1 MGTQMTS
8 VPPPPTDEIAPT
20 VMSRLPALVGRE
32 REVQGLLALTANPAN
47 RLIKLTG
54 PGGAGKTRLA
64 VHLAGL
70 SAPSFPAGVW
80 LIPLSTVR
88 DPALV
93 VPAIAEAVAAEMPD
107 PTVAAAITVNS
118 QLDGHRGLVVLDNAE
133 HVIGSATAL
142 ASLLAHCP
150 DLTVL
155 ATSRERFRITGEQV
169 FVVPPLALPP
179 HGTTQFDQIAASD
192 AVQLYVS
199 RAQAVAPTFQ
209 LTATNAAAVAEICRK
224 LDGLPLALELAA
236 ARADVLSPSA
246 LLARLERRLVLL
258 TGGGRD
264 QPERLRT
271 MRNAI
276 SWSHD
281 LLFAS
286 EQILFRRLAVF
297 SGGFSLE
304 AAEAVCASRPGDPH
318 PPGTE
323 AGIDTGDVLD
333 GIISLVEK
341 SLIRPYD
348 GPNDERRFRMLQTI
362 RDYASERLD
371 TSGERAMVVT
381 RLTEWVT
388 GLVEQAHTGLRE
400 SDQPR
405 WLAMLDAEAGN
416 IRVALAAAAGDE
428 VPSPGSA
435 GEAAR
440 FDPVLILRLTGFMW
454 RYWALRG
461 RRREGHD
468 WLIRALAMP
477 GVERA
482 PIFHRALASLIL
494 GNFERAVGNVHGA
507 RAAYETALAL
517 WREDDDTEGVADA
530 KTNLALLAI
539 VGGDYATARR
549 LLEETLV
556 LRQRHPLPYSI
567 ALTIGTLAE
576 TAVLEL
582 DFDRGE
588 QLAREAI
595 GIRETIGDHSGIAYS
610 QHLLA
615 EIALRRGQL
624 AVAQG
629 LIDESLRAFTRIDD
643 QLGRSLAHRVIGH
656 IAAEEDGAARPERAA
671 AAYRQALSDR
681 IALGDQVGMAECLID
696 VSWLITRAATAKAT
710 MPPEATNHVGMILA
724 TIEDYFQRS
733 MMVPTPFDRPR
744 LEETRA
750 FLMGRPVGSPR
761 GVAPASA
768 RPVDTVAERAADLLG
783 GFSAVPPAARPAS
796 SAVGQSGHAA
806 ASHQPAAENAVPD
819 PVDVFA
825 VTAIGN
831 LPAAQPVPAAPP
843 IRLTRREQQVLTLIA
858 VGRLD
863 REIAAELFIS
873 HRTVTTHVTAILAKM
888 SVSSRTAAA
897 ATAVRLGMV

>member
-1 MGTQMTS
+1 MTA
-8 VPPPPTDEIAPT
+8 VPPLPIDETAPA
-20 VMSRLPALVGRE
+20 VVSRLPAMVGRE
-32 REVQGLLALTANPAN
+32 RELQALLALAADPAN
-47 RLIKLTG
+47 RLITLTG
-54 PGGAGKTRLA
+54 PGGAGKTRLV
-64 VHLAGL
+64 VHLADIVR
-70 SAPSFPAGVW
+70 PYFPAGVW
-80 LIPLSTVR
+80 LIPLSTVQ

-93 VPAIAEAVAAEMPD
+93 VPAIAEAVAAEVPD
-107 PTVAAAITVNS
+107 PTVTVPTIVNA
-118 QLDGHRGLVVLDNAE
+118 QLDGRRGLVVLDNAE
-133 HVIGSATAL
+133 HVIESATAL

-169 FVVPPLALPP
+169 FVVPPLALAPN
-179 HGTTQFDQIAASD
+179 GATQLEQIAASD
-192 AVQLYVS
+192 AVQLYVR
-199 RAQAVAPTFQ
+199 RAQSVAPSFQ
-209 LTATNAAAVAEICRK
+209 ITAANAAAVAEICRQ

-236 ARADVLSPSA
+236 ARADVLSPAA
-246 LLARLERRLVLL
+246 LLVRLERRLVLL
-258 TGGGRD
+258 TGGSRD

-271 MRNAI
+271 MRAAI

-281 LLFAS
+281 LLSPS

-304 AAEAVCASRPGDPH
+304 ATETVCASRPGDTSPL
-318 PPGTE
+318 GTE

-362 RDYASERLD
+362 RDYASDRLD

-381 RLTEWVT
+381 RLAEWVS

-405 WLAMLDAEAGN
+405 WLATLDAEAGN

-428 VPSPGSA
+428 VAPPGSA
-435 GEAAR
+435 AQVAR

-482 PIFHRALASLIL
+482 PIFDRALASLIL
-494 GNFERAVGNVHGA
+494 GNFERAVGNVQGA
-507 RAAYETALAL
+507 RTAYETALTL
-517 WREDDDTEGVADA
+517 WREDGDTEGVADA

-539 VGGDYATARR
+539 VGGDYATARH

-556 LRQRHPLPYSI
+556 LRHHHPLPYSI

-588 QLAREAI
+588 LLAREAI
-595 GIRETIGDHSGIAYS
+595 GIRETIGDHNGIAYS

-643 QLGRSLAHRVIGH
+643 QLGRSLAYRLIGH
-656 IAAEEDGAARPERAA
+656 IAAEEDGAARPDRAA

-696 VSWLITRAATAKAT
+696 VSWLIARAAAANVA
-710 MPPEATNHVGMILA
+710 MPPGATDHVGMILG
-724 TIEDYFQRS
+724 TIEDYFRRS

-744 LEETRA
+744 LEETRT
-750 FLMGRPVGSPR
+750 FLTRRPAGSSG
-761 GVAPASA
+761 GVAPGSA
-768 RPVDTVAERAADLLG
+768 LPVDAVAERAADLLA
-783 GFSAVPPAARPAS
+783 GFSAVPLAPEPAS
-796 SAVGQSGHAA
+796 SAVGRSEYAPA
-806 ASHQPAAENAVPD
+806 YRQPATVVAVQD
-819 PVDVFA
+819 PIEAFA
-825 VTAIGN
+825 VSAIGN
-831 LPAAQPVPAAPP
+831 LPAAQLVPAAHP
-843 IRLTRREQQVLTLIA
+843 IRLTRRELQVLTLIA
-858 VGRLD
+858 AGRLD
-863 REIAAELFIS
+863 REIAEELFIS

>member
-1 MGTQMTS
+1 MSS
-8 VPPPPTDEIAPT
+8 VPPLPTDVTASAII
-20 VMSRLPALVGRE
+20 SRLPALVGRD
-32 REVQGLLALTANPAN
+32 REVQSLLALTANPDH
-47 RLIKLTG
+47 RLITLTG
-54 PGGAGKTRLA
+54 PGGSGKTRLV
-64 VHLAGL
+64 VHLAEL
-70 SAPSFPAGVW
+70 LAPAFPAGVW
-80 LIPLSTVR
+80 LIPLSTVQ

-93 VPAIAEAVAAEMPD
+93 VPAIAEAVAAEVPD
-107 PTVAAAITVNS
+107 PTIAAATTVNAR
-118 QLDGHRGLVVLDNAE
+118 LDGHRGLVVLDNAE
-133 HVIGSATAL
+133 QIIGAATAL

-179 HGTTQFDQIAASD
+179 NGTTQFDQIATSD
-192 AVQLYVS
+192 AVRLYVS
-199 RAQAVAPTFQ
+199 RAQAVAPTFL
-209 LTATNAAAVAEICRK
+209 LTSTNAVAVAEICRQ

-236 ARADVLSPSA
+236 ARADVLSPAA

-258 TGGGRD
+258 TGGSRD

-281 LLFAS
+281 LLSPS

-304 AAEAVCASRPGDPH
+304 AAEAVCASRPGDMSSL
-318 PPGTE
+318 GTE

-371 TSGERAMVVT
+371 ASSERAMIVT
-381 RLTEWVT
+381 RLAEWVT
-388 GLVEQAHTGLRE
+388 GLVELAHTGLRE

-405 WLAMLDAEAGN
+405 WLATLDAEAGN

-428 VPSPGSA
+428 IPFSSEA
-435 GEAAR
+435 GDAAR

-477 GVERA
+477 GVEQA
-482 PIFHRALASLIL
+482 PIFDRALASLIL
-494 GNFERAVGNVHGA
+494 GNFERAVGNVQGA
-507 RAAYETALAL
+507 RTAYETALAL
-517 WREDDDTEGVADA
+517 WQEDGDTEGVADA
-530 KTNLALLAI
+530 RTNLALLAI

-556 LRQRHPLPYSI
+556 LRQQHPLPYSI

-588 QLAREAI
+588 RLAREAI
-595 GIRETIGDHSGIAYS
+595 SIRETIGDHNGIAYS

-615 EIALRRGQL
+615 EIALRRGNL

-629 LIDESLRAFTRIDD
+629 LIDESLRSFTRIDD
-643 QLGRSLAHRVIGH
+643 QLGRSLAYRVIGH
-656 IAAEEDGAARPERAA
+656 IAAEEDGAGHPERAA

-696 VSWLITRAATAKAT
+696 VSWLLTRAAAANVA
-710 MPPEATNHVGMILA
+710 MAPEATDHVGMILG
-724 TIEDYFQRS
+724 TIQDYFQRS
-733 MMVPTPFDRPR
+733 MTVPTPFDRPR
-744 LEETRA
+744 LEASRA
-750 FLMGRPVGSPR
+750 FLSHRSAGSSG
-761 GVAPASA
+761 GVAPGSA
-768 RPVDTVAERAADLLG
+768 LSVDAVAERAVDLLAV
-783 GFSAVPPAARPAS
+783 FSTASIVPQPTRSADVARESELSTHQSAGEVAVQEPAGAVAVALASDLPRTGAVP
-796 SAVGQSGHAA
+796 
-806 ASHQPAAENAVPD
+806 
-819 PVDVFA
+819 
-825 VTAIGN
+825 T
-831 LPAAQPVPAAPP
+831 APP

-858 VGRLD
+858 AGRLD
-863 REIAAELFIS
+863 REIAEELFIS